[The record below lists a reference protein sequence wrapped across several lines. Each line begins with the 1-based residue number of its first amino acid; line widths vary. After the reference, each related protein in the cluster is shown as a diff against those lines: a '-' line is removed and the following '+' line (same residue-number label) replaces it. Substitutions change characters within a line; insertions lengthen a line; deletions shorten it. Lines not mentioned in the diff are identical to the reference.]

1 LRAEASWFTGATANA
16 LLDLDNVRTNSGL
29 LPPTTLTP
37 ASTNAAFIAGLL
49 YERRYSLLWEQGTRW
64 IDARRFGLL
73 ATIPADVT
81 NGNVPEMMPVPS
93 TECDA
98 RNLPTTTIGDVITC
112 TP

>member
-1 LRAEASWFTGATANA
+1 MRSEVSWFTGAKAQA
-16 LLDLDNVRTNSGL
+16 IAVLDSVRTNSGL
-29 LPPTTLTP
+29 LPPTTLTI
-37 ASTNAAFIAGLL
+37 ASSDAAFIAGLL

-98 RNLPTTTIGDVITC
+98 RNLKPKT
-112 TP
+112 